1 MKRTCRKK
9 IGNRIMLSCSL
20 FAVIL
25 AACIGGVGYH
35 TYQANITERYQVYT
49 GTLLEIASGYFDGGD
64 TAACI
69 RDGKESASYENT
81 RKSLGA
87 LKEDS
92 EISYIYSVYFPDP
105 SDTTSMNFIMNGT
118 TEAELAGQKESDV
131 ISRLGEPCMD
141 AFGQDMKDAFWNA
154 LYGENGAG
162 DRCYIVNRT
171 EEYGYQMTGYTV
183 LRDRTGAGFGIL
195 AIDISVNKIREDLT
209 SYLFIVV
216 TASAALLVLFL
227 TVFLRNMNRTV
238 ITPVK
243 EIALSAGDFVSRS
256 DGTVS
261 PSELH
266 YRSVEVHTGDE
277 IEILAQSLHEMTD
290 EIKTFM
296 ENLQKVTAEK
306 ERIGAELNVAAQIQA
321 NMLPCIFPAFPEIP
335 QVDIFATMEPAKEV
349 GGDFYDF
356 FTMDS
361 DHIAVVIADVSG
373 KGVPAALFMV
383 IAKTL
388 IKNHAQAGESPAEI
402 FTNVNHQLCENNE
415 ASLFVTAWLGILE
428 ISTGLFTYV
437 NAGHNPPA
445 IKRAAGDFTY
455 LRGTIGFVLAGM
467 DGLTYRQDTLTFA
480 PGDMLYLYTDGV
492 TEATDPTDAL
502 YGEDRL
508 LTRLNASQAQPLP
521 GFLEAIRSDIDTFAK
536 GAPQFDDITM
546 LILKICPPV
555 TPSTHPEQEAPT

>member
-1 MKRTCRKK
+1 MEHTCRKK
-9 IGNRIMLSCSL
+9 LGNRILLSCSL

-49 GTLLEIASGYFDGGD
+49 GTLLEIASGYFDADD

-69 RDGKESASYENT
+69 RSGEESAAYENT
-81 RKSLGA
+81 RKGLGSLKA
-87 LKEDS
+87 DS
-92 EISYIYSVYFPDP
+92 EISYIYAVYFPDP
-105 SDTTSMNFIMNGT
+105 ADNTAMNFIMNGT
-118 TEAELAGQKESDV
+118 TAEELAGQRESDV

-141 AFGQDMKDAFWNA
+141 AFGQDMREAFWNA
-154 LYGENGAG
+154 LNREQEAG
-162 DRCYIVNRT
+162 KRYYIVNRT
-171 EEYGYQMTGYTV
+171 EEYGYQMTGYTA
-183 LRDRTGAGFGIL
+183 LRDKNGAGIGIL
-195 AIDISVNKIREDLT
+195 AIDLSVNKIRKDLT
-209 SYLFIVV
+209 SYLMIVV
-216 TASAALLVLFL
+216 TASIALLALFL
-227 TVFLRNMNRTV
+227 TIFLRNMNRNV

-243 EIALSAGDFVSRS
+243 EIALSAVDFVSHT
-256 DGTVS
+256 DENVS

-266 YRSVEVHTGDE
+266 YRAVEVHTGDE
-277 IEILAQSLHEMTD
+277 IEILAQSLHKMTD

-356 FTMDS
+356 FTIDH

-437 NAGHNPPA
+437 NAGHNPP
-445 IKRAAGDFTY
+445 ILKRGPNDFAY
-455 LRGTIGFVLAGM
+455 LNGTPGFVLAGI
-467 DGLTYRQDTLTFA
+467 DSLIYRQSTLTLA
-480 PGDMLYLYTDGV
+480 PGDMLYLYTDGI
-492 TEATDPTDAL
+492 TEATDPTDSL
-502 YGEDRL
+502 YGETRL
-508 LTRLNASQAQPLP
+508 LTRLNETQTQPLP
-521 GFLEAIRSDIDTFAK
+521 AILETIRADIDTFAN

-546 LILKICPPV
+546 LILKINPPATIHP
-555 TPSTHPEQEAPT
+555 TPEEEAPT